1 MGSSFIALIC
11 NRYSATFLAVEG
23 SLGMSQ
29 MYKVFVNQKEIIL
42 TSTAPKGKGV
52 KVLPLKSTP
61 FKNII
66 RIIRTTRVKRLYLM
80 HDNPKKLLSGF
91 KKKLPVTIA
100 AGGVVQHEEGKL
112 LFIYRK
118 KRWDLP
124 KGRVDKGE
132 TLEGAAKREVK
143 EETGV
148 KKIKVGKPAGVTYHV
163 FKRNNRY
170 QLKETHWFFM
180 KTSYEGV
187 LTPEIKEDITKATWK
202 NKSKTAKAIKNTY
215 PNIEDLFDK
224 SKLME
229 ALFGSE

>member
-1 MGSSFIALIC
+1 
-11 NRYSATFLAVEG
+11 
-23 SLGMSQ
+23 

-100 AGGVVQHEEGKL
+100 AGGVLQHEEGKL

-148 KKIKVGKPAGVTYHV
+148 KKIKVGKLAGVTYHV

-180 KTSYEGV
+180 KTSYKGV
-187 LTPEIKEDITKATWK
+187 LTPEFKEDITKASWK

>member
-1 MGSSFIALIC
+1 
-11 NRYSATFLAVEG
+11 
-23 SLGMSQ
+23 

-100 AGGVVQHEEGKL
+100 AGGVLQHEEGKL

-202 NKSKTAKAIKNTY
+202 NKSKTDKAIKKTY

>member
-1 MGSSFIALIC
+1 
-11 NRYSATFLAVEG
+11 
-23 SLGMSQ
+23 

-42 TSTAPKGKGV
+42 TSTATKGTGV

-66 RIIRTTRVKRLYLM
+66 RIIRTTRVKRLYLT

-100 AGGVVQHEEGKL
+100 AGGVVQNEEGKL

-118 KRWDLP
+118 KRWDLH
-124 KGRVDKGE
+124 KGRIDKGE

-148 KKIKVGKPAGVTYHV
+148 KKIKVGKLAGVTYHV

-180 KTSYEGV
+180 KTSYKGV
-187 LTPEIKEDITKATWK
+187 LTPEFKEDITKASWK
-202 NKSKTAKAIKNTY
+202 NKSKTAKAIKKTY

>member
-1 MGSSFIALIC
+1 
-11 NRYSATFLAVEG
+11 
-23 SLGMSQ
+23 

-100 AGGVVQHEEGKL
+100 AGGVLQHEEGKL

>member
-1 MGSSFIALIC
+1 
-11 NRYSATFLAVEG
+11 
-23 SLGMSQ
+23 

-80 HDNPKKLLSGF
+80 HDNPRKLLSGF

>member
-11 NRYSATFLAVEG
+11 NRYSATFLAVDG
-23 SLGMSQ
+23 SLGMAQ

-42 TSTAPKGKGV
+42 TSTAPKGTGV

-66 RIIRTTRVKRLYLM
+66 RIIRTTRVKRLYLT

-100 AGGVVQHEEGKL
+100 AGGVVQNEEGKL

-124 KGRVDKGE
+124 KGRIDKGE

-148 KKIKVGKPAGVTYHV
+148 KKIKVGKLAGVTYHV

-180 KTSYEGV
+180 KTSYKGV
-187 LTPEIKEDITKATWK
+187 LTPEFKEDITKASWK
-202 NKSKTAKAIKNTY
+202 NKSKTAKAIKKTY

-229 ALFGSE
+229 VLFWSE

>member
-1 MGSSFIALIC
+1 
-11 NRYSATFLAVEG
+11 
-23 SLGMSQ
+23 
-29 MYKVFVNQKEIIL
+29 MYKVFVNQKDIIL

-100 AGGVVQHEEGKL
+100 AGGVLQHEEGKL

>member
-1 MGSSFIALIC
+1 MA
-11 NRYSATFLAVEG
+11 
-23 SLGMSQ
+23 Q

-42 TSTAPKGKGV
+42 TSTAPKGTGV

-66 RIIRTTRVKRLYLM
+66 RIIRTTRVKRLYLT

-100 AGGVVQHEEGKL
+100 AGGVVQNEEGKL

-124 KGRVDKGE
+124 KGRIDKGE

-148 KKIKVGKPAGVTYHV
+148 KKIKVGKLAGVTYHV

-180 KTSYEGV
+180 KTSYKGV
-187 LTPEIKEDITKATWK
+187 LTPEFKEDITKASWK
-202 NKSKTAKAIKNTY
+202 NKSKTAKAIKKTY

-229 ALFGSE
+229 VLFWPE

>member
-1 MGSSFIALIC
+1 
-11 NRYSATFLAVEG
+11 
-23 SLGMSQ
+23 

-100 AGGVVQHEEGKL
+100 AGGVLQHEEGKL

-202 NKSKTAKAIKNTY
+202 NKSKTAKAIKKTY

>member
-1 MGSSFIALIC
+1 
-11 NRYSATFLAVEG
+11 
-23 SLGMSQ
+23 

-66 RIIRTTRVKRLYLM
+66 RIIRTTRVKRLYLT

-100 AGGVVQHEEGKL
+100 AGGVLQHEEGKL

-229 ALFGSE
+229 ALFGEE

>member
-1 MGSSFIALIC
+1 
-11 NRYSATFLAVEG
+11 
-23 SLGMSQ
+23 

-42 TSTAPKGKGV
+42 TSTFPKGNGV
-52 KVLPLKSTP
+52 KVLPLTSTP
-61 FKNII
+61 FKKIL
-66 RIIRTTRVKRLYLM
+66 RIVRTTRIKRLYLV

-100 AGGVVQHEEGKL
+100 AGGVVQHENGKL

-124 KGRVDKGE
+124 KGKVDKSE
-132 TLEGAAKREVK
+132 SLQDAAKREVK

-148 KKIKVGKPAGVTYHV
+148 KKIKVGKLAGITYHI

-180 KTSYEGV
+180 KSSYEGTLV
-187 LTPEIKEDITKATWK
+187 PEVMEEITKASWK
-202 NKSKTAKAIKNTY
+202 NKDKTAKAIKKTY
-215 PNIEDLFDK
+215 PNIKYLFDK
-224 SKLME
+224 SMLME
-229 ALFGSE
+229 VLFREE

>member
-1 MGSSFIALIC
+1 
-11 NRYSATFLAVEG
+11 
-23 SLGMSQ
+23 

-42 TSTAPKGKGV
+42 TSTAPKGTGV

-66 RIIRTTRVKRLYLM
+66 RIIRTTRVKRLYLT

-100 AGGVVQHEEGKL
+100 AGGVVQNEEGKL

-124 KGRVDKGE
+124 KGRIDKGE

-148 KKIKVGKPAGVTYHV
+148 KKIKVGKLAGVTYHV

-170 QLKETHWFFM
+170 QLKETNWFFM
-180 KTSYEGV
+180 KTSYKGV
-187 LTPEIKEDITKATWK
+187 LTPEFKEDITKASWK
-202 NKSKTAKAIKNTY
+202 NKSKTAKAIKKTY
-215 PNIEDLFDK
+215 PNIEDLFNK

-229 ALFGSE
+229 ALFGQE

>member
-1 MGSSFIALIC
+1 
-11 NRYSATFLAVEG
+11 
-23 SLGMSQ
+23 

-66 RIIRTTRVKRLYLM
+66 RIIRTTRVKRLYLT

-187 LTPEIKEDITKATWK
+187 LTPEIKEDITKTTWK

>member
-1 MGSSFIALIC
+1 MA
-11 NRYSATFLAVEG
+11 
-23 SLGMSQ
+23 Q

-42 TSTAPKGKGV
+42 TSTAPKGTGV

-66 RIIRTTRVKRLYLM
+66 RIIRTTRVKRLYLT

-100 AGGVVQHEEGKL
+100 AGGVVQNEEGKL

-124 KGRVDKGE
+124 KGRIDKGE

-148 KKIKVGKPAGVTYHV
+148 KKIKVGKLAGVTYHV

-180 KTSYEGV
+180 KTSYKGV
-187 LTPEIKEDITKATWK
+187 LTPEFKEDITKASWK
-202 NKSKTAKAIKNTY
+202 NKSKTAKAIKKTY

>member
-1 MGSSFIALIC
+1 
-11 NRYSATFLAVEG
+11 
-23 SLGMSQ
+23 

-80 HDNPKKLLSGF
+80 HDNPRKLLSGF

-187 LTPEIKEDITKATWK
+187 LTPEIKEDITKTTWK

>member
-1 MGSSFIALIC
+1 LGSSFIALIC

-23 SLGMSQ
+23 SLGMAQ

-42 TSTAPKGKGV
+42 TSTAPKGTGV

-66 RIIRTTRVKRLYLM
+66 RIIRTTRVKRLYLT

-100 AGGVVQHEEGKL
+100 AGGVVQNEEGKL

-124 KGRVDKGE
+124 KGRIDKGE

-148 KKIKVGKPAGVTYHV
+148 KKIKVGKLAGVTYHV

-180 KTSYEGV
+180 KTSYKGV
-187 LTPEIKEDITKATWK
+187 LTPEFKEDITKASWK
-202 NKSKTAKAIKNTY
+202 NKSKTAKAIKKTY

-229 ALFGSE
+229 VLFWSE

>member
-23 SLGMSQ
+23 SLGMAQ

-42 TSTAPKGKGV
+42 TSTAPKGTGV

-66 RIIRTTRVKRLYLM
+66 RIIRTTRVKRLYLT

-100 AGGVVQHEEGKL
+100 AGGVVQNEEGKL

-124 KGRVDKGE
+124 KGRIDKGE

-148 KKIKVGKPAGVTYHV
+148 KKIKVGKLAGVTYHV

-180 KTSYEGV
+180 KTSYKGV
-187 LTPEIKEDITKATWK
+187 LTPEFKEDITKASWK
-202 NKSKTAKAIKNTY
+202 NKSKTAKAIKKTY

-229 ALFGSE
+229 VLFWSE